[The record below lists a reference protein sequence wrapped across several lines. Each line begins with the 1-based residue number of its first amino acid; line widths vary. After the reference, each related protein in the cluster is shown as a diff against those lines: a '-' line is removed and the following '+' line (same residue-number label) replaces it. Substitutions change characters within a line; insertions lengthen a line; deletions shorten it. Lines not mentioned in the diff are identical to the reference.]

1 MMTLNDRQP
10 IIVADAG
17 PLIRLAAAGLLDTL
31 RGLNRSVV
39 LVDRVKEEVM
49 GDLTKPFAHEIA
61 NWISTMGAAIEH
73 VDTLVGVGMR
83 LLEAKAR
90 SPAEDAVLKKSK
102 RNSGEAAL
110 REFVYDWRPTG
121 ASSAIVLYE
130 DARVAL
136 DFLYAE
142 FPVTLMTT
150 RSFANLIA
158 AWGVNIDARAILEA
172 KASDYVMQ
180 PAKSAVWDDDTPPD
194 LRRLPQEDEK
204 P

>member
-1 MMTLNDRQP
+1 MTLNDRQP

-39 LVDRVKEEVM
+39 LVDRVKEEVI
-49 GDLTKPFAHEIA
+49 GDLTKPFADEIA

>member
-1 MMTLNDRQP
+1 MTLNDRQP

-39 LVDRVKEEVM
+39 LVDRVKEEVI
-49 GDLTKPFAHEIA
+49 GDLAKPFAHEIA

>member
-1 MMTLNDRQP
+1 MTLNDRQP

-39 LVDRVKEEVM
+39 LVDRVKEEVI
-49 GDLTKPFAHEIA
+49 GDLAKPFAHEIA

-142 FPVTLMTT
+142 FPVALMTT

-158 AWGVNIDARAILEA
+158 AWGVNIDAREILEA